1 VYTPLVP
8 PSPLLGIPPIDFF
21 NDINNLGGRAFPTT
35 IRLSDGRCLKMRHVS
50 ICYMLHIATSRKTLH
65 VSLCDNPIMGHVP
78 ICDNPKTIH
87 VPKRYTYRNESCI
100 VSLHV
105 AERYT
110 VACFVSQSA
119 TQTPHR
125 QRFEPPSVQVRT
137 KTAWFELK
145 PREKF
150 PFRPCPQCIQ
160 CILSTQSPNPLRKP
174 ERYQLVRNQ

>member
-1 VYTPLVP
+1 MYTPLVP

-50 ICYMLHIATSRKTLH
+50 ICYMLHIAT
-65 VSLCDNPIMGHVP
+65 NPIMGHVP

-119 TQTPHR
+119 TQTPVCVSKRYTGNGSNRH
-125 QRFEPPSVQVRT
+125 RFE
-137 KTAWFELK
+137 FEPK
-145 PREKF
+145 PAG
-150 PFRPCPQCIQ
+150 
-160 CILSTQSPNPLRKP
+160 LN
-174 ERYQLVRNQ
+174 